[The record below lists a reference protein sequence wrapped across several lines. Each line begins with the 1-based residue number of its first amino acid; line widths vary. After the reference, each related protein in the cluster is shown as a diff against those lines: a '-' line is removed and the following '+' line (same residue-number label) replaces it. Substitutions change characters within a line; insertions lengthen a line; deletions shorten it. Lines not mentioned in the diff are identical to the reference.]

1 MQETSNVNKQNWATK
16 LMAIVVVV
24 SMVGST
30 IVLFAPEASARTG
43 SDSYG
48 YTFKDSDET
57 GVDATWTE
65 LIGAAGTTLLISSS
79 TDAAQSVID
88 LPFALEFYEK
98 EYDSWS
104 NGGDNGYITFGA
116 AVSYQWT
123 SYHIPATQLGQAA
136 VAGAWF
142 DGGFCRASNPNAG
155 VYYNTIGTT
164 PDRQFIV
171 QYQDQGAWYPSVYQ
185 CPGTAAANALTWQ
198 IILHEGSNKISV
210 NYKDTN
216 GGYGSDNEQATTG
229 IQGTPSGGSVGL
241 EYVYRNSPVA
251 FNTLDDSTVE
261 FTPPPPAR
269 NDIRLK
275 SASVPDPISLD
286 ENNAMAATV
295 LNNGVNC
302 DVAGDCTPVAE
313 TDIDVSA
320 SVFSIKED
328 VTDYTFD
335 DRSDA
340 EGFTHSA
347 IQGADGWTQ
356 ALNDGKG
363 NHNEGDE
370 GTGDGAWSSGRKSA
384 SLGGM
389 FNDNQKIH
397 YDGTDILIADKGS
410 DSVTKLS
417 TSTNSVT
424 TVIATSYTYLND
436 VLDVTEDGTNYY
448 TLARTSG
455 VYGSMTKICKWAMSD
470 TSSPTACNTSNVKYG
485 TALTYYDGE
494 VFALQTYSSTS
505 YRKVIV
511 LDASDMT
518 KETDFTYGSGV
529 SAYSYTQ
536 DIDADEDG
544 DGSLWI
550 SYRDYYGRIREYHR
564 DSGGDYS
571 SSSYSQTYMYS
582 RYHSSI
588 TVADDYV
595 YTTGYYYSSYY
606 GGIKRLSTSGGSV
619 TTLFSSYAVSGYR
632 SSMAVTSS
640 GDIYVASNYA
650 YSYSSFYNWDDK
662 IWIHEGTTGGTYSN
676 NPDTTLGPNPAS
688 LSALATPVYDTTA
701 AVGMTMSF
709 KISYQ
714 FYYMYEGAYLE
725 STTDGVNWNH
735 VPGSLFTQGSY
746 YGTGYNYYDNPMDVS
761 KQQWTYYNTNGAY
774 SYNTNT
780 APWKTMALDLTSF
793 AGNAHTQF
801 RWLVG
806 FNQYDN
812 TYYYDSY
819 FRLDDVSVT
828 LKVANETFVTETKT
842 IASLGFKETTTVN
855 FFENGAF
862 IPKDKGLEVGSKVGV
877 LINIPDNGGDE
888 DMSNNREVH
897 FRDVMY
903 VIFSDNFEDGD
914 MSTPK
919 GDWTTGK
926 IKYGS
931 GDSWSVD
938 DADAFG
944 GSYSLDSGHRKDES
958 PLPADNWASTPALDL
973 SLPVEA
979 SLQFYVA
986 YYAYYTYDGFQ
997 VQASSDGGTTW
1008 NVITPD
1014 ADNEKQYYTIYNYA
1028 YYNNPLRGQKGYA
1041 YYGSSTGFTY
1051 APDPQG
1057 FKKATFNM
1065 DEYCGNSDVRVRFVT
1080 GWGTLPTAYPYYDS
1094 FMRVDDLAITGLVYT
1109 DNVGLSGFDLP
1120 DPLGVDQTVTVE
1132 STVVNA
1138 GLNDQDSGET
1148 KVRLQIGPLGIETYG
1163 TSDDLESYTNEAE
1176 ATTAGWST
1184 SDDCNVTSCGNW
1196 GYYGGDAGF
1205 ILNNDEGDGDE
1216 TRSWGP
1222 DGSEFQM
1229 YYGGGSTEVVTPVL
1243 DFSTAESDLS
1253 FDLKHRYNFDYYS
1266 GYTSYNGGQV
1276 QISVDG
1282 GETYA
1287 LIAPE
1292 GGYPGTMY
1300 NYAGYGNPLFGQK
1313 GFVHCGDCSGVSG
1326 GAGDDQ
1332 DKYITS
1338 TFDMAAYAGM
1348 DNVKIKF
1355 IAGMYSYQWP
1365 GDGEH
1370 WHIDSLIFTGTGMGS
1385 VYKEQIWDI
1394 SGSGTLGEFMSG
1406 ESQTVGLDYYFQVPG
1421 QYKIIFNT
1429 WIGDNPGS
1437 GIDKFSGDNS
1447 LGLARETMFTVAAT
1461 TADDITTQ
1469 KKVDDVGRMMYET
1482 GWSAKKDGGPAEGFM
1497 FRPSSTTGANTAPVW
1512 WSGPDAYGQAYNGDD
1527 VSLVS
1532 PVFDL
1537 SKATSA
1543 KLVFD
1548 HRYFFQGYEYTWA
1561 SYYYDGGRVEIS
1573 TDAGTTW
1580 SGLPITG
1587 GTPGGDEYGGIVY
1600 NYAYYGNPLRGQEA
1614 FVMDSGGSFVTTECR
1629 LDSYTGTGFDELQIR
1644 FRLGGAFFNY
1654 QTSWEIDD
1662 VGIYGLGFDLAL
1674 TSDSSPYTLEV
1685 GEEST
1690 FTASFKNQGAGDL
1703 GPSGTLSSAYATAYV
1718 NKVDGTEVWSSDQTL
1733 GTLAMAYY
1741 DSGATYAGEERTGM
1755 TFTYPGMDTAG
1766 VYTAGVKI
1774 TNSDGTDLSDLF
1786 SANHDASHM
1795 LIVGKSADMGDPLLT
1810 GGENW
1815 AADSTKDGAMGVSW
1829 DQTGVATNT
1838 LDVTIGTTGI
1848 GYTPKNPT
1856 AQIGTT
1862 VTWTNTDSQTHTVT
1876 DKNSQFD
1883 SFDIASGESFE
1894 MTFTEVGVFE
1904 YYCKYHPAMVGS
1916 LTVVSSQ
1923 DADEMV
1929 RTNYVPVWSKESFLV
1944 FWANFDMSGDS
1955 QISVY
1960 AQKKGSSLDDS
1971 DSLGLWAANGFAIMD
1986 GMDHEEIGDSLTDSS
2001 YGWNPYYISLDSQ
2014 RLGYNSMEYSPS
2026 SDNAYS
2032 FVFRARGVEGSAS
2045 IAGVQLLRTLDVG
2058 YYLAKDDVSQLTYE
2072 IFPSLA
2078 VEMDYFV
2085 KNIGTVSTTFSMTPD
2100 LNPQGND
2107 YSGDAFTIDIEV
2119 MMNGAI
2125 FDSERSSQNED
2136 GVWTHEI
2143 DMNPDDEATITI
2155 RFVAPDYDAAKG
2167 EPAGN
2172 SKFDVAINGM
2182 FSETVDGENCCSLR
2196 EPVAATLFIKPSQF
2210 VLGDISFDRAGVI
2223 EGDSL
2228 EITVEAW
2235 NEGNYASDV
2244 LVVFYVM
2251 DPTGTAYSTPTGTQR
2266 MTRVAST
2273 TVDVM
2278 APKPVLENN
2287 GVYQTWYEAT
2297 ATWDETFIPGTT
2309 VQDFETV
2316 EIYAEINPLAEEQDK
2331 KAGIKAQDEYL
2342 NQKDDN
2348 DAVGQIAVVKNKAST
2363 PSFAVG
2369 IIGLAVA
2376 AIVAAIGA
2384 SLRREEE

>member
-1 MQETSNVNKQNWATK
+1 
-16 LMAIVVVV
+16 MAIVVVV

-494 VFALQTYSSTS
+494 VFALQTYSSSS